1 MSFIPD
7 EQYEQILKCMP
18 VFCVDWLISCKGQY
32 LLLRRTQQPLMG
44 DYWIVGGRLK
54 MDETIESAAYR
65 LQTRELGHYYG
76 LGKLIG
82 FSNYMFEKVEGAR
95 ATHTPAVSYQIEVDE
110 MFTPTM
116 DSTESEYI
124 WTDRLPTQYLTQTTF
139 TDAPRFKGLI

>member
-32 LLLRRTQQPLMG
+32 LLLKRTQQPLMG
-44 DYWIVGGRLK
+44 DYWIVGGRLR
-54 MDETIESAAYR
+54 MDESITVAACR
-65 LQTRELGHYYG
+65 LQMREVGRFCG
-76 LGKLIG
+76 VGKMIG
-82 FSNYMFEKVEGAR
+82 FSNYMFDKVEGAR

-124 WTDRLPTQYLTQTTF
+124 WTDRLPTQYLVQTQF
-139 TDAPRFKGLI
+139 TEAPSFKGLI